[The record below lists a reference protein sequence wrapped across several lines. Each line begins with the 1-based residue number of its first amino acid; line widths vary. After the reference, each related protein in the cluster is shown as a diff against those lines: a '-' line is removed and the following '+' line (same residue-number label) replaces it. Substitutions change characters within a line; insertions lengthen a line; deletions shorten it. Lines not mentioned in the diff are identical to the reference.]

1 MTEDIRKN
9 NIYRTGDIN
18 LRGNHAFTPHYLLA
32 GAEERLV
39 NKVANRIEGIKR
51 YLYERDWYIKGHK
64 LFTGQ
69 QMVKKRECIAIDA
82 RETIIGGEKTWI
94 WAAVDLSDDM
104 VIAVYVSCLKDS
116 GTASVF
122 LRHIAKLC
130 SGALPKVF
138 INGENRDQEEFKELG
153 FVCTPVSFGS
163 DSVVE
168 KFLSATDRKI
178 GGHLEELSNNNTIES
193 MQWWME
199 GAAGYTNYWTT
210 KCKLMVS

>member
-1 MTEDIRKN
+1 MHGTEDIKS
-9 NIYRTGDIN
+9 G
-18 LRGNHAFTPHYLLA
+18 GNYASTPHYLLI
-32 GAEERLV
+32 GTEEGLV

-51 YLYERDWYIKGHK
+51 YLHERDWYIKGHK
-64 LFTGQ
+64 FFTDH

-104 VIAVYVSCLKDS
+104 VIAVYVSYLKDR
-116 GTASVF
+116 GTASIF

-130 SGALPKVF
+130 SGILPKVF
-138 INGENRDQEEFKELG
+138 INGENWDQESFKELG
-153 FVCTPVSFGS
+153 FRYTPVSFGT

-168 KFLSATDRKI
+168 KFLCAVDRKI
-178 GGHLEELSNNNTIES
+178 GGHLEELSNNNNNTVES

>member
-9 NIYRTGDIN
+9 NMHRTGDIN
-18 LRGNHAFTPHYLLA
+18 SGSNYTSTSHYLLA
-32 GAEERLV
+32 GTEERLV

-64 LFTGQ
+64 LFTDQ
-69 QMVKKRECIAIDA
+69 QMVRKRECIAIDA

-94 WAAVDLSDDM
+94 WAAVDLSGDM
-104 VIAVYVSCLKDS
+104 VIAVYVSYLKDR
-116 GTASVF
+116 GTTSVF

-130 SGALPKVF
+130 SGTLPKVF
-138 INGENRDQEEFKELG
+138 INGENWDQETFKELG
-153 FVCTPVSFGS
+153 FRYTPVSFGT

-168 KFLSATDRKI
+168 KFLSAVDRKI
-178 GGHLEELSNNNTIES
+178 GGHLEELSNNDTVES

>member
-9 NIYRTGDIN
+9 NMHRTGDIN
-18 LRGNHAFTPHYLLA
+18 SGGNYTSTPHYLLA
-32 GAEERLV
+32 GTEERLV

-64 LFTGQ
+64 LFTDQ

-94 WAAVDLSDDM
+94 WAAVDLSSDM
-104 VIAVYVSCLKDS
+104 VIAVYVSHLKDRS
-116 GTASVF
+116 TTSVF
-122 LRHIAKLC
+122 FRHIAKLC
-130 SGALPKVF
+130 SGTLPKVF
-138 INGENRDQEEFKELG
+138 INGENWDQETFKELG
-153 FVCTPVSFGS
+153 FRYTPVSFGT

-168 KFLSATDRKI
+168 KFLSAVDRKI
-178 GGHLEELSNNNTIES
+178 GGHLEELSNNDTVES